1 MSTKLRIRI
10 ANILQ
15 KDMMKNSLA
24 GLWARISGS
33 NSRPDLCHFL
43 VYGTLLFTLLLQY
56 PFLLRGL
63 NCFYGTV
70 REK

>member
-1 MSTKLRIRI
+1 MSTILGIRI

-33 NSRPDLCHFL
+33 NSRPDPCHVL
-43 VYGTLLFTLLLQY
+43 VYGTLLLQY
-56 PFLLRGL
+56 PFLLRGV